1 MMIPLSLSA
10 SLKQCLIPGMA
21 MNGFED
27 KNECTYG
34 KTISAGLARAACGP
48 ILFYFRRISF
58 AIALFN
64 IIYWIEVNL
73 LRFE

>member
-1 MMIPLSLSA
+1 
-10 SLKQCLIPGMA
+10 MA

-48 ILFYFRRISF
+48 ILFYIRRISF
-58 AIALFN
+58 AIVLFN

>member
-1 MMIPLSLSA
+1 
-10 SLKQCLIPGMA
+10 MA

-48 ILFYFRRISF
+48 ILFIFGVSPLQLHYSISF
-58 AIALFN
+58 IG
-64 IIYWIEVNL
+64 
-73 LRFE
+73 

>member
-1 MMIPLSLSA
+1 
-10 SLKQCLIPGMA
+10 MA

-58 AIALFN
+58 AIALN
-64 IIYWIEVNL
+64 IIYCIEVNL